1 MGELRTYQAEIT
13 GEFHAFI
20 DIEADSDEAARQI
33 AEDTGCEISDV
44 AYLQDFRVEK
54 VELA

>member
-1 MGELRTYQAEIT
+1 MRTYQAEIT

-44 AYLQDFRVEK
+44 AYLQDFKVERVE
-54 VELA
+54 VA